1 MPSLPWHPFHP
12 FILVGRL
19 FFSKPHRY
27 LLFIYFTFII
37 THAFFCG
44 VCQRSLWLPNVP
56 GAGPTV
62 SNPLPPPTLL
72 FTAGICDGTS
82 FISNLY
88 FFSVSIPGTS
98 PNFASLC
105 RAVQGGLGMQVEFDE
120 SKRGLR
126 VARLTPGGNAVRSK
140 SPPVFYFIPFTFVYI
155 YLDIL
160 LRRYFSNTLAHPKP
174 TQQELSGQVTVKDVI
189 VELNGTAGEG
199 APCTAPFFFRC
210 YCLNGSKTV
219 KHCFCTHFFFWG
231 EIENPLFYVC
241 TSALLDH
248 V

>member
-88 FFSVSIPGTS
+88 FFFPSPFPVHRRILLHFAGRCRAALGCRSSLMNQREGFVSPGSPREAMLYAPNHPRCFISFPSLLYIFTLISYSGGTS
-98 PNFASLC
+98 L
-105 RAVQGGLGMQVEFDE
+105 
-120 SKRGLR
+120 
-126 VARLTPGGNAVRSK
+126 
-140 SPPVFYFIPFTFVYI
+140 IH
-155 YLDIL
+155 L
-160 LRRYFSNTLAHPKP
+160 LIQNQHNRN
-174 TQQELSGQVTVKDVI
+174 
-189 VELNGTAGEG
+189 
-199 APCTAPFFFRC
+199 
-210 YCLNGSKTV
+210 
-219 KHCFCTHFFFWG
+219 
-231 EIENPLFYVC
+231 
-241 TSALLDH
+241 
-248 V
+248 